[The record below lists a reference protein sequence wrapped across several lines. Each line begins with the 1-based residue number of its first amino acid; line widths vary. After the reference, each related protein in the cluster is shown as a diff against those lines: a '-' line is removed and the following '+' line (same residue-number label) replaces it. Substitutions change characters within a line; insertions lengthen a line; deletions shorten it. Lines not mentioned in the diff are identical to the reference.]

1 MKINPFELK
10 QQIANLLLVFPEL
23 ADDEDARLMSM
34 ESETDLKE
42 VLTVVLDDIM
52 EAKAMQVAIDERIKD
67 LKARGD
73 RFYQREQGWRKL
85 AHDLMNAASLRKL
98 QLPTATLS
106 VRNGQ
111 PSVTIIDQAFLPENF
126 WRVKREPNISAIKDA
141 LKSGTEVPGAVLN
154 NGSETLAVLTK

>member
-10 QQIANLLLVFPEL
+10 QQIQNLLLVFPEL
-23 ADDEDARLMSM
+23 VDDEDARLMTM

-52 EAKAMQVAIDERIKD
+52 EAKAMQVAIDERIND
-67 LKARGD
+67 LKARSA
-73 RFYQREQGWRKL
+73 RFDMREQGWRKL
-85 AHDLMNAASLRKL
+85 AFDLMQAASLRKM

-111 PSVTIIDQAFLPENF
+111 PSVQIVDPDQLPENM
-126 WRVKREPNISAIKDA
+126 WRVKREPNLSLIKETIKA
-141 LKSGTEVPGAVLN
+141 GKTIPGAMLN
-154 NGSETLAVLTK
+154 NSPDTLTILTK

>member
-10 QQIANLLLVFPEL
+10 QQIQNLLLVFPEL
-23 ADDEDARLMSM
+23 VDDEDARLMTM

-42 VLTVVLDDIM
+42 VLTIVLDDIM

-67 LKARGD
+67 LKTRGD

-85 AHDLMNAASLRKL
+85 AFDLMGAASLRKM

-111 PSVTIIDQAFLPENF
+111 PSVTIIDQAFLPENM
-126 WRVKREPNISAIKDA
+126 WRVKKEPNLSLIKET
-141 LKSGTEVPGAVLN
+141 LKGGKEVPGAVLN
-154 NGSETLAVLTK
+154 NSPDTLAVLTK